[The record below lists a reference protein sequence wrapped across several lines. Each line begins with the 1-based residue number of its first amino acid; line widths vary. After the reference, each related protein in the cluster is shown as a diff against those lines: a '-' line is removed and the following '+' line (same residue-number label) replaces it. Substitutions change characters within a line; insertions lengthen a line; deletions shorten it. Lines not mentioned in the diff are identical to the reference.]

1 MKIEKVIIQN
11 LNSIENAEINFSKG
25 VLAEEPLFLI
35 CGETGSGKSTVL
47 DAITLALYDKSPRYE
62 NIKNKEKTEDGNTTT
77 ESTTNILRKGKNDGK
92 SEVYFSVK
100 NKLYVATWQ
109 MHKTR
114 NKTYDRNNRR
124 KLEEVQ
130 DDLRIILSSTV
141 NDVNKR
147 IEDLIGLSYNQF
159 VRSVML
165 AQGQFNTFLISE
177 KSKQAEILEMLTG
190 TEIYSKIAESV
201 KNKKNEAQQIKNN
214 IETLYKSIQSNVLSD
229 EEIEN
234 LQVRKAELESKIEE
248 EDKEIKK
255 IDANIAWMEQ
265 DSKLR
270 KEWDN
275 AILLYDNALKGI
287 NSAAYL
293 ENKKLLNDYFKTT
306 EVRNNLKD
314 KQRLETDISQ
324 IDKQFEVSGRQFS
337 NLLASFQKIKNEKD
351 ALKVKLLDLQ
361 QWMDAQKSNEEMF
374 KQIDLIINAL
384 IDAGNSLEEKDK
396 YEKDLMEKQKV
407 RNNIQNS
414 LPLLLEKVQKTE
426 KERLIAEEAFNQ
438 SQKEFEQIKYDD
450 LLAQRDKLDS
460 ERKNYVDRKSLLE
473 QVKMTLE
480 QFLPLKEIIDKKSNK
495 LVDLKCL
502 LKQEEDTLKQAD
514 SEFQTKDSEFQR
526 HKTMVED
533 WAKEYRSKLKDA
545 EPCPVCGSIDHP
557 FKKDEKIINSLMD
570 SIEIEWKNKKKALDD
585 AKDKIN
591 KTLTEIKLL
600 NENIESD
607 KSNLTTLTGKLNRL
621 CKNNPVFKVE
631 IIVFN
636 INKINELIDKS
647 DKDLAKVN
655 QKLSDARNIQ
665 KEFEW
670 AQKNKLKA
678 EEALHVANQQMLD
691 RKNEIFAIETE
702 IKEKRT
708 SIVYQ
713 EEFYNKKK
721 SIANEHITIPDWQQE
736 WERSKPDFLVK
747 LKKLAQQW
755 NQKQEELKDINRQV
769 VDIQEIE
776 EQCEKYKD
784 LILSLMPQW
793 IYLIADHPDIEMKR
807 LIPLFSGIFEN
818 AKERLEKKKQIEKQI
833 FQLKFAIDDFIKSN
847 PSLTLERL
855 IILNKI
861 SDIQEI
867 TKEVRLLEDK
877 KLETEKAADII
888 KKNLEYHRK
897 SEDKPN
903 EDTTLDDLKARRE
916 SLDKEEKLKKED
928 ITNIKTRLA
937 VSNQNNLKSID
948 LMKDF
953 EEKERIFHLW
963 EQLAKAIGTTQGD
976 NFRDVAQAYTMS
988 ILLDRANIYM
998 KQLSS
1003 RYLLT
1008 CYSNSLAIMVQD
1020 LDMGGEKRSA
1030 SSLSGGETF
1039 LVSLALAL
1047 GLASLN
1053 DKNLDMDM
1061 LFIDE
1066 GFGTLDIESLDMVMN
1081 TLENLHHLGR
1091 RVGIISHV
1099 ETLKDRIPAQIQ
1111 LIKEGKSASRVEVK
1125 RV

>member
-11 LNSIENAEINFSKG
+11 LNSIENAEINFSEG

-35 CGETGSGKSTVL
+35 CGETGSGKSTIL
-47 DAITLALYDKSPRYE
+47 DAITLGLYDKSPRYE

-77 ESTTNILRKGKNDGK
+77 ESTTNILRKGKSDGK
-92 SEVYFSVK
+92 TEIYFSIK

-130 DDLRIILSSTV
+130 DNLRIVLSSNI
-141 NDVNKR
+141 NDVNKQ

-190 TEIYSKIAESV
+190 TEIYSRIAESV
-201 KNKKNEAQQIKNN
+201 KNKKDEAQKVKNN
-214 IETLYKSIQSNVLSD
+214 AETLYKSIKNDVLSD

-234 LQVRKAELESKIEE
+234 LQGQKAELESKIEG

-255 IDANIAWMEQ
+255 INANIAWMEQ
-265 DSKLR
+265 DAKLQ
-270 KEWDN
+270 KELNN
-275 AILLYDNALKGI
+275 AILLYDNALKDI
-287 NSAAYL
+287 SSDSYL
-293 ENKKLLNDYFKTT
+293 ENKNLLNDYFKTT
-306 EVRNNLKD
+306 EVRDNLKN

-324 IDKQFEVSGRQFS
+324 IDKQFEVSGQQFS
-337 NLLASFQKIKNEKD
+337 NLLASLQKTKNEKGM
-351 ALKVKLLDLQ
+351 LKTKLLDLQ
-361 QWMDAQKSNEEMF
+361 QWIDSQKLNEEMF

-384 IDAGNSLEEKDK
+384 IDAGNSLEQKER

-407 RNNIQNS
+407 RNNTLNS
-414 LPLLLEKVQKTE
+414 LSSLLEKVQNTE

-438 SQKEFEQIKYDD
+438 AQKEFDQIKYDD
-450 LLAQRDKLDS
+450 LLVQRDKLDC

-473 QVKMTLE
+473 QVKNTLE
-480 QFLPLKEIIDKKSNK
+480 QLLPLKATIDKKSNK
-495 LVDLKCL
+495 LVDLKYL
-502 LKQEEDTLKQAD
+502 LKQEKDTLERAV
-514 SEFQTKDSEFQR
+514 SEFQIKDSEFQKQ
-526 HKTMVED
+526 KTMVED
-533 WAKEYRSKLKDA
+533 WAKEYRSQLKDG
-545 EPCPVCGSIDHP
+545 EPCPVCGSLEHP
-557 FKKDEKIINSLMD
+557 FKKDKTIINSLIY
-570 SIEIEWKNKKKALDD
+570 SIEIEWKNKKRTLDD

-591 KTLTEIKLL
+591 KTSIEIELL
-600 NENIESD
+600 DKSIESD
-607 KSNLTTLTGKLNRL
+607 KSNLTTLTGKLNKL
-621 CKNNPVFKVE
+621 CKNNPIFDIE
-631 IIVFN
+631 SIIHN
-636 INKINELIDKS
+636 INKINVLIDKS
-647 DKDLAKVN
+647 DKNLTDVN
-655 QKLSDARNIQ
+655 TKLYVARNIQ
-665 KEFEW
+665 KKFEL
-670 AQKNKLKA
+670 AQKNKFKT
-678 EEALHVANQQMLD
+678 EELLHVVNKQMLD
-691 RKNEIFAIETE
+691 KKKEIFAIESAINT
-702 IKEKRT
+702 IGT
-708 SIVYQ
+708 LIVNQ
-713 EEFYNKKK
+713 EEIYNKKK
-721 SIANEHITIPDWQQE
+721 SIANEYITIPDWQKE
-736 WERSKPDFLVK
+736 WEISRQDFLLK
-747 LKKLAQQW
+747 LKKLVQQW
-755 NQKQEELKDINRQV
+755 NQKQEELKVINKQIL
-769 VDIQEIE
+769 DIQEVE
-776 EQCEKYKD
+776 GECEKYKD
-784 LILSLMPQW
+784 LILSLMSNW
-793 IYLIADHPDIEMKR
+793 IYIIADNPDVEMKQ
-807 LIPLFSGIFEN
+807 LIPSFAGIFEKT
-818 AKERLEKKKQIEKQI
+818 KERFKEKKQIENQI
-833 FQLKFAIDDFIKSN
+833 LQLKFAIDEFIKSN
-847 PSLTLERL
+847 PSLTVERL

-867 TKEVRLLEDK
+867 TRKVRLLEDK
-877 KLETEKAADII
+877 KLETKKAKDMI
-888 KKNLEYHRK
+888 KKSLEDHRK
-897 SEDKPN
+897 SEGKPN
-903 EDTTLDDLKARRE
+903 ENISLDDLKTRKE
-916 SLDKEEKLKKED
+916 SIEKEEKLKKEE
-928 ITNIKTRLA
+928 ITNIKNKL
-937 VSNQNNLKSID
+937 VISNQNALKSID
-948 LMKDF
+948 LIKDF

-988 ILLDRANIYM
+988 ILLDRANTYM
-998 KQLSS
+998 KQLSN

-1053 DKNLDMDM
+1053 DKNLDIDM

-1099 ETLKDRIPAQIQ
+1099 ETLKERIPAQIQ
-1111 LIKEGKSASRVEVK
+1111 LIKEGKSASKVEVK
-1125 RV
+1125 RI